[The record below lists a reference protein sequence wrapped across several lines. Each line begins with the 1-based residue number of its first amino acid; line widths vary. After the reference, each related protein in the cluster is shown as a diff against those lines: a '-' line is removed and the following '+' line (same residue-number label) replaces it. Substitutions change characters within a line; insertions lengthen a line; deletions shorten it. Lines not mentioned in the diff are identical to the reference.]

1 MMSSPRG
8 SYLNLQ
14 PLRIPDGW
22 TVVFNKFENIDPESV
37 SKSDEDTWLFAFS
50 EDILYIRSEASRK
63 QNKQL
68 ELQTLGIDL
77 GWYPEGD
84 PNGSFTLYA
93 ILNEDWENPLL
104 TFSSRCKD
112 DIVRTLEK
120 WLFVEFMPKHF
131 INEEIFR
138 KNHRGSKP

>member
-1 MMSSPRG
+1 MSALRG
-8 SYLNLQ
+8 SYQNLQ
-14 PLRIPDGW
+14 PLRIPEGW
-22 TVVFNKFENIDPESV
+22 TVVFNKFEDTDPESV
-37 SKSDEDTWLFAFS
+37 PKSDEDTWLFAFS
-50 EDILYIRSEASRK
+50 EDILYIRSETSRK

-68 ELQTLGIDL
+68 ELQTLGLDL

-93 ILNEDWENPLL
+93 ILNENWESPLL

-112 DIVRTLEK
+112 DIVHTLEK
-120 WLFVEFMPKHF
+120 WLFVDFMPRNF

-138 KNHRGSKP
+138 KNHKVLRP

>member
-1 MMSSPRG
+1 MSAQRG

-22 TVVFNKFENIDPESV
+22 TVVFNKFEDIDPESV
-37 SKSDEDTWLFAFS
+37 SKSDKDTWLFAFS
-50 EDILYIRSEASRK
+50 EDILYIRSETSRK

-93 ILNEDWENPLL
+93 ILNEDWEKPLL

>member
-1 MMSSPRG
+1 MFTRRG
-8 SYLNLQ
+8 GCQSLQ
-14 PLRIPDGW
+14 PLRIPGGW
-22 TVVFNKFENIDPESV
+22 TVVFNNFYDIDPKAV
-37 SKSDEDTWLFAFS
+37 PKSDDDTWLFAFS
-50 EDILYIRSEASRK
+50 EDILYIRSETARK
-63 QNKQL
+63 QNGHT
-68 ELQTLGIDL
+68 ERQTLGIDL